1 MFTELRSRPLWLAGK
16 QAAKYLGISERTL
29 RNWRASEYWSPG
41 THYRRKGPNPHSEMI
56 YNIKACEDAITH
68 FTANACSTN

>member
-1 MFTELRSRPLWLAGK
+1 MSNVNDRRASPLWLATK

-29 RNWRASEYWSPG
+29 RKWRSSEYWEAG

-56 YNIKACEDAITH
+56 FDVRACEAAISD
-68 FTANACSTN
+68 FTALTT